1 MNIFYINGEYLS
13 EDEASLPARDLSIIR
28 GYAAFDFLRTY
39 GGHPFRLSENIA
51 RLRRSCE
58 ILEIDFR
65 WSDEELYK
73 IAMETLHRNQNEVE
87 SDVEYGFRFIVTGG
101 ISKNNITPDGEA
113 TLMILVQATNLFPN
127 EYYEKGVKI
136 IRTDIQRIFPNAKST
151 LYAPA
156 IIAQKRARE
165 QGAIEALYMD
175 GENVL
180 EGTTSN
186 IFTFYGN
193 MLVTPPTRDNIL
205 PGITRMT
212 VLEMIEP
219 YFDVVERD
227 LPYDELIKADEVFL
241 TSSTKGVMPVI
252 KVDEHTIG
260 DGTVGEGTQQVM
272 ALFKALTERRAQ
284 GIEI

>member
-1 MNIFYINGEYLS
+1 MSIFYINGEYLS
-13 EDEASLPARDLSIIR
+13 EDGAYLPVRDLSIIR

-39 GGHPFRLSENIA
+39 GGHPFRLWKNIA

-58 ILEIDFR
+58 ILEIDLR
-65 WSDEELYK
+65 WSDEEIYK

-101 ISKNNITPDGEA
+101 ISTNNITPDGEA
-113 TLMILVQATNLFPN
+113 TLMIIVQPTNLFPS

-136 IRTDIQRIFPNAKST
+136 IRSDIQRIFPNAKST
-151 LYAPA
+151 LYTSA

-175 GENVL
+175 NENVL

-186 IFTFYGN
+186 IFTFKGN
-193 MLVTPPTRDNIL
+193 TLITPPTKDNIL

-219 YFDVVERD
+219 HFELIERD
-227 LPYDELIKADEVFL
+227 LPYSELIKADEVFL
-241 TSSTKGVMPVI
+241 TSSTKGVMPVVQ
-252 KVDEHTIG
+252 VDEHTIG
-260 DGTVGEGTQQVM
+260 DGTVSEGTQQVM
-272 ALFKALTERRAQ
+272 ALFKELTERRAQ